1 LGPPFLLEHFLTWR
15 FVIVFLLLPLLP
27 KSALTPETERLR
39 EIGRADLIRVIKS
52 ERRMMLERDGKVIAT
67 YNVALGRNPD
77 GHKQQE
83 GDMRTPEGRYT
94 IDWRNPQSKYHL
106 SLHVSYPNKADKEQA
121 EAKGVSPG
129 GDIMIHGQPNGYG
142 QPASMLLQQADWT
155 HGCIAVTSAEMDEIW
170 KAVPDGTPIEI
181 LP

>member
-1 LGPPFLLEHFLTWR
+1 LEHSVIWR
-15 FVIVFLLLPLLP
+15 FVIVFLLMPLLP
-27 KSALTPETERLR
+27 RPAQTPETEILR
-39 EIGRADLIRVIKS
+39 EIGKADYIRVDKS
-52 ERRMMLERDGKVIAT
+52 ERRMTLERDGEVIAT
-67 YNVALGRNPD
+67 YKVALGRNPD

-106 SLHVSYPNKADKEQA
+106 SLHVSYPNKADKERA
-121 EAKGVSPG
+121 KEAGVSPG
-129 GDIMIHGQPNGYG
+129 GDIMIHGQPNGMAFAAG
-142 QPASMLLQQADWT
+142 LTQTRDWT
-155 HGCIAVTSAEMDEIW
+155 HGCIAVTNAQMDEIW